1 MGGFQA
7 RRLLVD
13 WLLATFRGLK
23 ATVSGLPMVIR
34 DIDLGGTDQSPSAGG
49 FLWKHD
55 SPQDTQIWEFLQRVN
70 TKYGKSFQTYE
81 ELSRWSADNISDFW
95 GEVWEY
101 CGIRHSESYNR
112 VVMDAERMWPRPS
125 WFEGAKINLAENLLY
140 PTRGVDEHSL
150 AVIAVTETT
159 REEVTWKELRER
171 VRQCQAGMKA
181 MNVQVGDRVAGFIA
195 NHTYSLVAMLA
206 TTSLGAIWTAV
217 SPDTGVSAALDRLV
231 QIEPVLLFADNGL
244 MYNGKNFSALSKVR
258 EIIAALPSLTAAIIL
273 PTSPSEPT
281 DLDHRCAN
289 TRVISYSDFILP
301 SSNGGTL
308 DFVQLPAESP
318 VYILYSSGTTGIPKC
333 IVHGAI
339 GALIQHKREHVI
351 QSDIRPG
358 DRLCFIT
365 TCMWMMWHWLVS
377 GLASGITVVL
387 LNGSPFHYRS
397 ADGKSVRDNL
407 AMPKLI
413 DELGITQFGTSA
425 KYLSILEQS
434 EVLPRQCGLTL
445 KTLKAVYSTG
455 SPLAPSTFRYVYR
468 AFGHVNLGSIS
479 GGTDI
484 ISDFGVPSMLN
495 PVYAGE
501 IQVTSLG
508 MSVRAWDVDG
518 NDVSATGNPGELVCV
533 KPFPS
538 QPVKFWGPDGERRY
552 KSSYFDRFEGV
563 WTHGD
568 FIRFNPQT
576 GGLVMLGRSDGIL
589 NPCGVRF
596 GSAEIYNLLLAQFT
610 HDIEDSLCVGR
621 RREKDTDE
629 TVILFVK
636 MRDGH
641 EFTTQ
646 LVNGIKDAV
655 RKNLSP
661 RYVPSIVDACP
672 EIPVTTN
679 GKKVEVLIKQI
690 LSATNRKAEY
700 SRSVSN
706 GDCLDWYREWARK
719 N

>member
-1 MGGFQA
+1 MGVFQA
-7 RRLLVD
+7 RRPLVD

-23 ATVSGLPMVIR
+23 ATVSGLLMVIKGEFR
-34 DIDLGGTDQSPSAGG
+34 FSQTVGLYAQPKVGLLPPTTPDIHLGGTDQSPSAGG

-81 ELSRWSADNISDFW
+81 ELSRWSVDNISDFW

-101 CGIRHSESYNR
+101 CGIRHSEPYNR
-112 VVMDAERMWPRPS
+112 VVENAERMWPRPS

-140 PTRGVDEHSL
+140 PTRGADEHSL

-195 NHTYSLVAMLA
+195 NHTGSLVAMLA

-281 DLDHRCAN
+281 DLDQRCAN

-318 VYILYSSGTTGIPKC
+318 VHILYSSGTTGIPKC

-339 GALIQHKREHVI
+339 GALIQHKREHVL

-445 KTLKAVYSTG
+445 ETLKAVYSTG

-518 NDVSATGNPGELVCV
+518 NDVSATGHPGELVCV

-538 QPVKFWGPDGERRY
+538 QPVSEATAMPYSGAFTRGMT
-552 KSSYFDRFEGV
+552 KSF
-563 WTHGD
+563 
-568 FIRFNPQT
+568 
-576 GGLVMLGRSDGIL
+576 
-589 NPCGVRF
+589 
-596 GSAEIYNLLLAQFT
+596 LLT
-610 HDIEDSLCVGR
+610 I
-621 RREKDTDE
+621 
-629 TVILFVK
+629 
-636 MRDGH
+636 
-641 EFTTQ
+641 
-646 LVNGIKDAV
+646 
-655 RKNLSP
+655 
-661 RYVPSIVDACP
+661 
-672 EIPVTTN
+672 
-679 GKKVEVLIKQI
+679 
-690 LSATNRKAEY
+690 
-700 SRSVSN
+700 
-706 GDCLDWYREWARK
+706 
-719 N
+719 

>member
-1 MGGFQA
+1 MRVFQA
-7 RRLLVD
+7 RRPLMD
-13 WLLATFRGLK
+13 WLLAAFRRLK
-23 ATVSGLPMVIR
+23 AIVSGHLIAFKA
-34 DIDLGGTDQSPSAGG
+34 DDL
-49 FLWKHD
+49 LWKHD

-81 ELSRWSADNISDFW
+81 DLSRWSVDNIPDFW

-101 CGIRHSESYNR
+101 CGIRHSASYSQ
-112 VVMDAERMWPRPS
+112 VVENAERMWPRPS
-125 WFEGAKINLAENLLY
+125 WFQGARLNFAENLLY
-140 PTRGVDEHSL
+140 PTCGVDEHSL
-150 AVIAVTETT
+150 AVIAVTETA

-181 MNVQVGDRVAGFIA
+181 MKVQVGDRVAGFIA
-195 NHTYSLVAMLA
+195 NHTNSLVAMLA
-206 TTSLGAIWTAV
+206 AASLGAIWTAV
-217 SPDTGVSAALDRLV
+217 SPETGVSAALDRLV

-244 MYNGKNFSALSKVR
+244 MYNGKNFSALSKVK

-273 PTSPSEPT
+273 PTSPLEPT
-281 DLDHRCAN
+281 DLGQRYAN
-289 TRVISYSDFILP
+289 TRVITYSDFILAC
-301 SSNGGTL
+301 SSGGQL
-308 DFVQLPAESP
+308 EFVQLPAESP
-318 VYILYSSGTTGIPKC
+318 VYILYSSGTTGVPKC

-339 GALIQHKREHVI
+339 GALIQHKREHLI

-377 GLASGITVVL
+377 GLASSITIVL
-387 LNGSPFHYRS
+387 YNGSPFYYRS
-397 ADGKSVRDNL
+397 ADGQSVSDNL
-407 AMPKLI
+407 AMPRLI
-413 DELGITQFGTSA
+413 DELEVTQFGTSA
-425 KYLSILEQS
+425 KYLSILEQNQ
-434 EVLPRQCGLTL
+434 VLPRQCEGLTL
-445 KTLKAVYSTG
+445 KTLKAIYSTG

-468 AFGHVNLGSIS
+468 AFGNVNLASIS

-501 IQVTSLG
+501 IQATSLG
-508 MSVRAWDVDG
+508 MSVRAWDFDG
-518 NDVSATGNPGELVCV
+518 KDVSMTGAPGEL
-533 KPFPS
+533 
-538 QPVKFWGPDGERRY
+538 VKFWGPDGEQKY
-552 KSSYFDRFEGV
+552 KSSYFERFKGV
-563 WTHGD
+563 WAHGD
-568 FIRFNPQT
+568 FICFNPRT

-596 GSAEIYNLLLAQFT
+596 GSAEIYNLLLAQFA

-621 RREKDTDE
+621 RREHDTDE
-629 TVILFVK
+629 SVILFVK
-636 MRDGH
+636 MREGH
-641 EFTTQ
+641 EFTPQ
-646 LVNGIKDAV
+646 LVKGIKDAV
-655 RKNLSP
+655 RRDLSP
-661 RYVPSIVDACP
+661 RYVPSIVDVCP
-672 EIPVTTN
+672 EIPVTPN

-690 LSATNRKAEY
+690 LSASNKDVGY

>member
-1 MGGFQA
+1 MGEFQA
-7 RRLLVD
+7 RRPLIN
-13 WLLATFRGLK
+13 WLLATFRGLR
-23 ATVSGLPMVIR
+23 ATLSGLLMVIR
-34 DIDLGGTDQSPSAGG
+34 VGD

-55 SPQDTQIWEFLQRVN
+55 SPRDTQIWEFLQRVN
-70 TKYGKSFQTYE
+70 AKYGKSFQTYE
-81 ELSRWSADNISDFW
+81 QLSCWSVDNISDFW

-101 CGIRHSESYNR
+101 CGIRHSESYDR
-112 VVMDAERMWPRPS
+112 VVENAERMWPRPS
-125 WFEGAKINLAENLLY
+125 WFQGAKLNFAENLLY
-140 PTRGVDEHSL
+140 PTREVDENSL

-159 REEVTWKELRER
+159 REEVTWKKLRER

-195 NHTYSLVAMLA
+195 NHTDSLVAMLA

-217 SPDTGVSAALDRLV
+217 SPDTGVAAALDRLV

-244 MYNGKNFSALSKVR
+244 MYNGKNFSALPKVS
-258 EIIAALPSLTAAIIL
+258 EIITALPSLTAAIIL

-281 DLDHRCAN
+281 NLDQRYAT
-289 TRVISYSDFILP
+289 TRVIAYSDFILP
-301 SSNGGTL
+301 SSSGEML
-308 DFVQLPAESP
+308 EFVQLPAETP
-318 VYILYSSGTTGIPKC
+318 VYILYSSGTTGVPKC

-339 GALIQHKREHVI
+339 GVIIQHKREHVI
-351 QSDIRPG
+351 QSDIRSG

-377 GLASGITVVL
+377 GLSSGITVVL
-387 LNGSPFHYRS
+387 FNGSPFHYRS

-413 DELGITQFGTSA
+413 DELKITQFGTSA
-425 KYLSILEQS
+425 KYLSILEQND
-434 EVLPRQCGLTL
+434 VLPRQCDLTL

-468 AFGHVNLGSIS
+468 AFGGVSLGSIS

-518 NDVSATGNPGELVCV
+518 NDVSMTGNPGEL
-533 KPFPS
+533 
-538 QPVKFWGPDGERRY
+538 VKFWGPDGERKYR
-552 KSSYFDRFEGV
+552 SSYFDRFEGI
-563 WTHGD
+563 WAHGD
-568 FIRFNPQT
+568 FIRFNPRT

-596 GSAEIYNLLLAQFT
+596 GSAEIYNLLLAQFA

-621 RREKDTDE
+621 RREHDTDE
-629 TVILFVK
+629 AVILFVK

-641 EFTTQ
+641 KFTPQ
-646 LVNGIKDAV
+646 LVQAIKDAV
-655 RKNLSP
+655 RKDLSP
-661 RYVPSIVDACP
+661 RYVPSMVDACP
-672 EIPVTTN
+672 EIPVTPN

-690 LSATNRKAEY
+690 LSATNKNVGY
-700 SRSVSN
+700 NRSVSN
-706 GDCLDWYREWARK
+706 GDCLEWYREWAR
-719 N
+719 NN

>member
-1 MGGFQA
+1 MGFQA
-7 RRLLVD
+7 RRPLVD

-23 ATVSGLPMVIR
+23 ATVSGLLMVIK
-34 DIDLGGTDQSPSAGG
+34 DIHPGGTEQCPSAGG

-81 ELSRWSADNISDFW
+81 ELSRWSVDNISDFW

-101 CGIRHSESYNR
+101 CGIRHSESYHR
-112 VVMDAERMWPRPS
+112 VVENAERMWPRPS

-140 PTRGVDEHSL
+140 PASGVDEHSL

-195 NHTYSLVAMLA
+195 NHTNSLVAMLA

-281 DLDHRCAN
+281 DLDQRCAN

-301 SSNGGTL
+301 SSNGETL

-468 AFGHVNLGSIS
+468 AFGHINLGSIS

-518 NDVSATGNPGELVCV
+518 NDVSATGNPGELVR
-533 KPFPS
+533 
-538 QPVKFWGPDGERRY
+538 FWGPDGERKY

-563 WTHGD
+563 WAHGD

-589 NPCGVRF
+589 NPSGVRF
-596 GSAEIYNLLLAQFT
+596 GSAEIYNLLLARFAR
-610 HDIEDSLCVGR
+610 DIEDSLCVGR

-641 EFTTQ
+641 EFTPQ
-646 LVNGIKDAV
+646 LANGIRDAV
-655 RKNLSP
+655 RKDLSP

-672 EIPVTTN
+672 EIPVTPN

-690 LSATNRKAEY
+690 LSATNKKAGY